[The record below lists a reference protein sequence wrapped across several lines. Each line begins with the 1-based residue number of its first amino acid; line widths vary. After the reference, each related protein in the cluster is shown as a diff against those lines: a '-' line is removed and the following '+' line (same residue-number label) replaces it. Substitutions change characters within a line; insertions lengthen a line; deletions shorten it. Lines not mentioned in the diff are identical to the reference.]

1 MDPRIDKYADVIVNY
16 STEVKEGDL
25 VALFTVPEA
34 QPLALAIYEKVLQK
48 GARAVFAMVPN
59 EAQEILLKFASD
71 EVLTTPDP
79 MQQWLMENA
88 DVRLS
93 VRAVTNSRALTNVD
107 PARIQMASK
116 GRGPIMKTFMERQSS
131 GALRWCVTL
140 YPTNASAQDA
150 EMSLREY
157 EDFVYGAAKVDQ
169 DDPVALWKEMSERQ
183 QKLVDYLKG
192 KKQVEV
198 KGDNIDLTLS
208 IEDRI
213 FLNADGKK
221 NFPDGEIFTGPVED
235 SVNGVVSF
243 TYPAVYGGR
252 EVDGVQLTF
261 ENGKVVKATADK
273 GEEYLNSVLDTDEGA
288 RYLGE
293 FAIGTNNSIQQFTRS
308 ILFDEKIGGTVHMAV
323 GASYP
328 DTGGVNKSDIHW
340 DMICDMRSGGQII
353 VDGELFY
360 ENGAFKV

>member
-1 MDPRIDKYADVIVNY
+1 MDY
-16 STEVKEGDL
+16 STEIKEGDL

-34 QPLALAIYEKVLQK
+34 QPLALAIYEKVLQR
-48 GARAVFAMVPN
+48 GARPMFAMVPN
-59 EAQEILLKFASD
+59 EAQEIMLKTASD
-71 EVLTTPDP
+71 DVLSTPDP
-79 MQQWLMENA
+79 LQQWLMENA
-88 DVRLS
+88 DVRMS
-93 VRAVTNSRALTNVD
+93 VRATTNSRALTNID
-107 PARIQMASK
+107 PSRMQLAAK

-131 GALRWCVTL
+131 GALRWCVTIF
-140 YPTNASAQDA
+140 PTNAAAQDA

-169 DDPVALWKEMSERQ
+169 PDPVALWKAMSERQ
-183 QKLVDYLKG
+183 QVLVDYLKG
-192 KKQVEV
+192 KKNVEV
-198 KGDNIDLTLS
+198 KGENINLTLS
-208 IEDRI
+208 IDGRT

-235 SVNGVVSF
+235 SVNGTVKF

-252 EVDGVQLTF
+252 EVDGVELTF
-261 ENGKVVKATADK
+261 EDGKVVKATAAK
-273 GEEYLNSVLDTDEGA
+273 GEAYLNSVLDTDQGA

-293 FAIGTNNSIQQFTRS
+293 FAIGTNDSIQQFTRS

-328 DTGGVNKSDIHW
+328 DTGGVNQSDIHW
-340 DMICDMRSGGQII
+340 DMICDMRSGGRII

-360 ENGAFKV
+360 ENGIFKV